1 MLKREGYAVGK
12 AAETRILLTGLA
24 IGESPRWHEGRLW
37 FCNWGTQEIVAVDLD
52 GNSEVMARVPT
63 TIPFCI
69 DWLPDGRLLVVS
81 GPEAL
86 LLRREP
92 DGLLVTHADLSG
104 LAGGLNE
111 VVVDH
116 RGNAYVNGGS
126 FDFATGSGTE
136 SGVVALVRTDGSV
149 RQVAD
154 NIAFGNG
161 MAITEDG
168 STLIVA
174 ESWARRLSAFDIA
187 ADGGLSN
194 RRVWADLGD
203 GPPDGI
209 CVDAEGAVW
218 FADVP
223 NRRCVRVREG
233 GEVLQTIE
241 LDLGCFA
248 CMLGGPDGRALFM
261 LAAEWTGMEN
271 IDDSA
276 RTGRILVAGAPAPHA
291 GRP

>member
-1 MLKREGYAVGK
+1 VPEAQV
-12 AAETRILLTGLA
+12 LLSGLA

-37 FCNWGTQEIVAVDLD
+37 FSNWGTQEIVAVDLD
-52 GNSEVMARVPT
+52 GNSEIMLRVPT
-63 TIPFCI
+63 TIPFSI

-81 GPEAL
+81 GPEAR
-86 LLRREP
+86 LLRCEP
-92 DGLLVTHADLSG
+92 DGTLVTHADLSG
-104 LAGGLNE
+104 LTGGFNE
-111 VVVDH
+111 IVVDH

-126 FDFATGSGTE
+126 FDFESGAGAE
-136 SGVVALVRTDGSV
+136 SGVVVLVRPDGSV

-154 NIAFGNG
+154 NIVFGNG

-187 ADGGLSN
+187 ADASLSN

-203 GPPDGI
+203 APPDGI
-209 CVDAEGAVW
+209 CMDAEEAVW

-223 NRRCVRVREG
+223 NKRCVRVREG

-241 LDLGCFA
+241 LDRGGFA
-248 CMLGGPDGRALFM
+248 CMLGGPDGRTLFI
-261 LAAEWTGMEN
+261 LAAEWAGMEN
-271 IDDSA
+271 MDDSV
-276 RTGRILVAGAPAPHA
+276 RTGQLLVAEAPAP
-291 GRP
+291 GVGWP

>member
-1 MLKREGYAVGK
+1 MGK
-12 AAETRILLTGLA
+12 IAEPRILLTGLA

-52 GNSEVMARVPT
+52 GSSEVMAHVPT
-63 TIPFCI
+63 TLPFCI
-69 DWLPDGRLLVVS
+69 EWLPDGRLLAVS

-86 LLRREP
+86 LLRQEP
-92 DGLLVTHADLSG
+92 DGKLVTHADLGG
-104 LAGGLNE
+104 LAGGFNE
-111 VVVDH
+111 IVADG
-116 RGNAYVNGGS
+116 RGNAYVNGGV
-126 FDFATGSGTE
+126 FDFSTGTG
-136 SGVVALVRTDGSV
+136 SGVVALVRPDGST

-154 NIAFGNG
+154 GIAFGNG

-187 ADGGLSN
+187 SDGSLSN

-203 GPPDGI
+203 SPPDGI

-223 NRRCVRVREG
+223 NKRCTRVREG

-241 LDLGCFA
+241 LDRGCFA
-248 CMLGGPDGRALFM
+248 CALGGTDRRTLFM
-261 LAAEWTGMEN
+261 VAREWGGPETMTDEE
-271 IDDSA
+271 
-276 RTGRILVAGAPAPHA
+276 RTGRILATRTSVSGVGWP
-291 GRP
+291 

>member
-1 MLKREGYAVGK
+1 MGET
-12 AAETRILLTGLA
+12 AEPRILLSGLA
-24 IGESPRWHEGRLW
+24 IGESPRWHGGRLW
-37 FCNWGTQEIVAVDLD
+37 FCNWGTQEIVIADLE

-63 TIPFCI
+63 TLPFSI
-69 DWLPDGRLLVVS
+69 DWLPDGRMIVVS

-92 DGLLVTHADLSG
+92 EGELVTHADLSD
-104 LAGGLNE
+104 LADTFNE
-111 VVVDH
+111 IVVDS
-116 RGNAYVNGGS
+116 RGNAYVNGS
-126 FDFATGSGTE
+126 I
-136 SGVVALVRTDGSV
+136 VALVRPDGSAS
-149 RQVAD
+149 QVAED
-154 NIAFGNG
+154 IAFGNG

-203 GPPDGI
+203 SPPDGI

-223 NRRCVRVREG
+223 NKRCVRVREG
-233 GEVLQTIE
+233 GEVLQTIG
-241 LDLGCFA
+241 LDRGGFA
-248 CMLGGPDGRALFM
+248 CMLGGPEGRTLFM
-261 LAAEWTGMEN
+261 LAAEWAGMEN
-271 IDDSA
+271 MDDSA
-276 RTGRILVAGAPAPHA
+276 RTGRLLVAEAPAPHA

>member
-1 MLKREGYAVGK
+1 MGK
-12 AAETRILLTGLA
+12 IAEPRILLTGLA

-52 GNSEVMARVPT
+52 GSSEVMAHVPT
-63 TIPFCI
+63 TLPFCI
-69 DWLPDGRLLVVS
+69 EWLPDGRLLAVS

-86 LLRREP
+86 LLRQEP
-92 DGLLVTHADLSG
+92 DGKLVTHADLGG
-104 LAGGLNE
+104 LAGGFNE
-111 VVVDH
+111 IVADG
-116 RGNAYVNGGS
+116 RGNAYVNGGV
-126 FDFATGSGTE
+126 FDFSTGTG
-136 SGVVALVRTDGSV
+136 SGVVALVRPDGST

-154 NIAFGNG
+154 GIAFGNG

-187 ADGGLSN
+187 SDGSLSN

-203 GPPDGI
+203 SPPDGI

-223 NRRCVRVREG
+223 NKCCVRVREG

-241 LDLGCFA
+241 LNRGGFA
-248 CMLGGPDGRALFM
+248 CMLGGPDGRTLFVC
-261 LAAEWTGMEN
+261 AAEWAGFEN
-271 IDDSA
+271 MDPSA
-276 RTGRILVAGAPAPHA
+276 RTGQILLAEAPAPHA

>member
-1 MLKREGYAVGK
+1 VGE
-12 AAETRILLTGLA
+12 AAETSILLTGLA

-37 FCNWGTQEIVAVDLD
+37 FCNWGTQEILAVDLD
-52 GNSEVMARVPT
+52 GNSEVMARIPT
-63 TIPFCI
+63 TLPFCI
-69 DWLPDGRLLVVS
+69 DWLPEGRLLVVS

-92 DGLLVTHADLSG
+92 DGSLVTHADLSG

-116 RGNAYVNGGS
+116 HGNAYVNGGS
-126 FDFATGSGTE
+126 FDFATGAGTE
-136 SGVVALVRTDGSV
+136 SGVVALVRPDGLV

-174 ESWARRLSAFDIA
+174 ESWARRLSAFDIV
-187 ADGGLSN
+187 ADGNLSN

-203 GPPDGI
+203 SPPDGI
-209 CVDAEGAVW
+209 CMDAEGAVW

-241 LDLGCFA
+241 LDRGAFA
-248 CMLGGPDGRALFM
+248 CMLGGPDGRTLFV
-261 LAAEWTGMEN
+261 LAAEWAGMEN
-271 IDDSA
+271 VDDSA
-276 RTGRILVAGAPAPHA
+276 RTGRLLVADAPAPHA

>member
-1 MLKREGYAVGK
+1 MRET
-12 AAETRILLTGLA
+12 AEPRILLSGLA

-37 FCNWGTQEIVAVDLD
+37 FSNWGTQEIVAVDLE

-63 TIPFCI
+63 TIPFSI
-69 DWLPDGRLLVVS
+69 DWLPDGRMIVVS
-81 GPEAL
+81 GPEAR

-92 DGLLVTHADLSG
+92 DGTLAIHADLSG
-104 LAGGLNE
+104 LVEGFINE
-111 VVVDH
+111 IVVDSH
-116 RGNAYVNGGS
+116 GNAYVNGGD
-126 FDFATGSGTE
+126 FDFSTGAGVE
-136 SGVVALVRTDGSV
+136 SGFVALVRPDGSA
-149 RQVAD
+149 QKVAG

-194 RRVWADLGD
+194 RRIWADTGD

-209 CVDAEGAVW
+209 CMDAEEAVW
-218 FADVP
+218 YADVP
-223 NRRCVRVREG
+223 NKRCVRVREG
-233 GEVLQTIE
+233 GEVLQIVE
-241 LDLGCFA
+241 LDRGGFA
-248 CMLGGPDGRALFM
+248 CMLGGPDGRTLFM
-261 LAAEWTGMEN
+261 LTAAWTGMEN
-271 IDDSA
+271 VDDSA
-276 RTGRILVAGAPAPHA
+276 RTGQLLVAEAPAPGV

>member
-1 MLKREGYAVGK
+1 MPEPQ
-12 AAETRILLTGLA
+12 ILLSGLA

-37 FCNWGTQEIVAVDLD
+37 FSNWGTQEIVAGDLE
-52 GNSEVMARVPT
+52 GNSEVMLRAPT
-63 TIPFCI
+63 TLPFSI

-81 GPEAL
+81 GPEAR
-86 LLRREP
+86 LLRCEA
-92 DGLLVTHADLSG
+92 DGALVTHADLSS
-104 LAGGLNE
+104 LAGGFNE
-111 VVVDH
+111 IVVDH

-126 FDFATGSGTE
+126 FDFATGAGVE
-136 SGVVALVRTDGSV
+136 SGVVALVHPDGSV

-154 NIAFGNG
+154 NIVFGNG

-187 ADGGLSN
+187 ADASLSN
-194 RRVWADLGD
+194 RHVWADLGD
-203 GPPDGI
+203 APPDGI
-209 CVDAEGAVW
+209 CMDAEEAVW

-223 NRRCVRVREG
+223 NKRCVRVREG

-241 LDLGCFA
+241 LDRGGFA
-248 CMLGGPDGRALFM
+248 CMLGGPDGRTLFI
-261 LAAEWTGMEN
+261 LAAEWAGMEN
-271 IDDSA
+271 MDDSA
-276 RTGRILVAGAPAPHA
+276 RARTGQLLVAEAPAPGA